1 MDRGPEGFGPS
12 RAEAGPPGKVQ
23 LWGPGQEAHLA
34 SKDTASSSTT
44 CGRILG
50 NIRAVSALS
59 VEALKAVEIE
69 KCKSDIKKMKEE
81 LAARG
86 TRWVCVGWA
95 GEGGPC

>member
-12 RAEAGPPGKVQ
+12 RAEAEATWKGPVVGSWV
-23 LWGPGQEAHLA
+23 G
-34 SKDTASSSTT
+34 SSSRIQGYGLILHHL
-44 CGRILG
+44 CILG
-50 NIRAVSALS
+50 NIREVSALS

-86 TRWVCVGWA
+86 TRWVCAGWA
-95 GEGGPC
+95 GKGGPC